1 MDATFNGVVVRPLRS
16 SNPDQEEYS
25 GLIQMKDDNGDNLTQ
40 HQFGITSLIN
50 KRDLLQKDDC
60 VMFKIDE
67 TTRAVDVSTTKVMTL
82 KIGTNYN
89 FCFFLII

>member
-1 MDATFNGVVVRPLRS
+1 MIIIIILGTINHPKVMDATFNGVVVRPLRS

-25 GLIQMKDDNGDNLTQ
+25 GLIQMKDDNGENLTQ

-67 TTRAVDVSTTKVMTL
+67 TTRAVDVS
-82 KIGTNYN
+82 
-89 FCFFLII
+89 LIE